1 MNSRSDLLHRLN
13 RLRIDERALK
23 NEELEIRRVKAV
35 KDQREPLARN
45 HEKLRKNK
53 SQQGAIATE
62 MRKLDASTNPVGD
75 TTSAPPDGSQPPAL
89 PQSPPAPPASPQQS
103 DPIGP

>member
-1 MNSRSDLLHRLN
+1 MNSRSDLLQRLN

-23 NEELEIRRVKAV
+23 NEELEIRRVKAA

-45 HEKLRKNK
+45 HEKLMKNK

-62 MRKLDASTNPVGD
+62 MRKLDTPTAPVAGP
-75 TTSAPPDGSQPPAL
+75 TVVPPTASQPPAIS
-89 PQSPPAPPASPQQS
+89 PSPPAPPSSPQHG
-103 DPIGP
+103 DPTGP